1 MTTPTTPA
9 GWYADPG
16 GSGRWRWWDGTSWGE
31 LAPAVTPEPAAVVPA
46 ALAAAPPAVA
56 GTVWADGATGGG
68 PSPAQQ
74 AVGRV
79 DRYGAALP
87 VPRRIGGLGGIVRG
101 GFALVSGTA
110 LLAGIAALFTRDR
123 PEVAVFLGA
132 MVAVFFVPV
141 AVLTAVWSSR
151 AYRNV
156 AGLMDQPT
164 RRATAW
170 MPASWFVPFLGFTW
184 PFQLLQE
191 TLAVTDGPTYRRWW
205 HGQEGRSAGARMFAG
220 AWGGGPPGNGT
231 LARWQ
236 AGWVSVIV
244 LPFGPWLAAV
254 GTDAEPIIGGIAFS
268 LFMLGVLLA
277 GATGFRAVAR
287 ISALHDGI
295 VVRTETGWVAPPEPA
310 APPAPDA
317 SAAPE
322 PAGDAS
328 TSSGSGREPLP
339 MPVPEAPRAPHA

>member
-1 MTTPTTPA
+1 MPMTPA

-16 GSGRWRWWDGTSWGE
+16 GSGRWRWWDGAAWGE
-31 LAPAVTPEPAAVVPA
+31 LA
-46 ALAAAPPAVA
+46 APPAPAPAQVTGAPPVA
-56 GTVWADGATGGG
+56 GPGWTYGVIDGG
-68 PSPAQQ
+68 PSPAQLP
-74 AVGRV
+74 VGRV
-79 DRYGAALP
+79 DRYGAPLP
-87 VPRRIGGLGGIVRG
+87 VPRRIGGLGGIVKG

-110 LLAGIAALFTRDR
+110 LLAGIGVLFVRDR
-123 PEVAVFLGA
+123 PGVAVFLGA

-141 AVLTAVWSSR
+141 AVLTAIWSSR

-156 AGLMDQPT
+156 AGLMEQPS
-164 RRATAW
+164 RMARAW
-170 MPASWFVPFLGFTW
+170 MPASWFVPFLCFTW

-244 LPFGPWLAAV
+244 LPFGPWLAAA
-254 GTDAEPIIGGIAFS
+254 GTDAAPILGGIAFS
-268 LFMLGVLLA
+268 LFMLGLVLA
-277 GATGFRAVAR
+277 GATGFVAVGR

-295 VVRTETGWVAPPEPA
+295 VARTEAGWVAPV
-310 APPAPDA
+310 APPGPAP
-317 SAAPE
+317 APE
-322 PAGDAS
+322 P
-328 TSSGSGREPLP
+328 
-339 MPVPEAPRAPHA
+339 PRPPDPRP